1 MSIKLEKPRF
11 TKSKIAMALLLVATG
26 LPTVGA
32 AQDNVEVEEVVI
44 TGSNIRRRGDYE
56 NPNPVQTVGM
66 EEISNT
72 GAVRVQDIFKGITA
86 NSGSQTSNRQNALQ
100 GVSQFSLRGLGIGS
114 TLTLVN
120 GRRAGLSPVSD
131 SSGGF
136 FTDSNAFP
144 VNMIENV
151 EVLTDGAS
159 ATYGSEAVA
168 GVVNIITRKNFEGF
182 ELTAEARDSTHGSSQ
197 LGAAFGKAF
206 DNGHFSTFVNY
217 YTQDGNFRSEIDVIR
232 EADAANSDGIGAVYS
247 SSTASPD
254 IIRQAA
260 VANGVYSASGNTIN
274 DDCVDPSKGG
284 TDCRYPFIDQ
294 RRIIAEEDRF
304 QLFSQFDADLSDRLS
319 IDAEFSFS
327 RNEIRD
333 AIGGAVLSETT
344 TNPFPVEDEGL
355 IVAANNPYN
364 YIVADTSVTK
374 KIRQATSD
382 ERKAINA
389 GTLNAVPVIVNQR
402 PLGQSYDGANAEDI
416 TTVFGNTRF
425 SVGLDY
431 ELGDSWSLHSNYTWS
446 NNDYTRS
453 QPRDYSMNL
462 FQKAITDGK
471 WNPFSSALLDPTG
484 VGKDGSSNAN
494 TAADLA
500 LFALVSTDQGEIS
513 QQVFETIVS
522 GETGLELDGGA
533 VAVAVGAQYRE
544 IEFEFTPDAR
554 KQAGIDG
561 RGTVVNVIPAT
572 SQDVHA
578 LFVEADLPMSEVWN
592 VALAARYEDYG
603 GNIGSTF
610 DPKVSTKY
618 TINDRLALRAS
629 WGTSFQA
636 PTIQHQFGAVGNAG
650 ITDPGPRSGQFN
662 VDVKVSGSDN
672 LTPTEATNFNIGL
685 IWQTD
690 ELQLSVDYWD
700 YDYENLINI
709 VGGDPQAIV
718 HAIYAAG
725 GKSATQHAS
734 LPGLS
739 YKRKSSGQLASV
751 STEFTNLG
759 GVKAS
764 GFDIKGLYSV
774 DALTFDASATYITKY
789 ESDTFAGLDGKGDLK
804 GSRNFN
810 NGLGSTPDLK
820 VNVGATWSN
829 DDHLVNVSA
838 RYITD
843 YTDDQAMQ
851 TIDSQTTVDARY
863 SYTFSSA
870 GSREYTFTVGA
881 VNIFDQDPPTIE
893 DRPIF
898 DTEVHDPRGRQVYLS
913 GKMSF

>member
-144 VNMIENV
+144 VNMIENI

-206 DNGHFSTFVNY
+206 DNGHFSTFINY

-232 EADAANSDGIGAVYS
+232 EADADNTDGIGAVFS
-247 SSTASPD
+247 SGTGSPD
-254 IIRQAA
+254 RIDLAELGTDGLYNR
-260 VANGVYSASGNTIN
+260 VSGTTIN
-274 DDCVDPSKGG
+274 DTCVDPSRGSSN
-284 TDCRYPFIDQ
+284 CRYPFIDQ

-304 QLFSQFDADLSDRLS
+304 QIFSQFDMDLSDRLS
-319 IDAEFSFS
+319 IDAEMSFS

-333 AIGGAVLSETT
+333 GIGGAVLRGSV
-344 TNPFPVEDEGL
+344 NQPHHGGFFVSAD
-355 IVAANNPYN
+355 NPYN
-364 YIVADTSVTK
+364 YIVEDGAGGIS
-374 KIRQATSD
+374 QATD
-382 ERKAINA
+382 AQRDLIDA
-389 GTLNAVPVIVNQR
+389 GTLAAADVIVRQR
-402 PLGQSYDGANAEDI
+402 PLGRAYDGANADDI
-416 TTVFGNTRF
+416 TTIFDNMRV
-425 SVGLDY
+425 SAGLDY
-431 ELGDSWSLHSNYTWS
+431 ELGDSWVLHSNYTWS
-446 NNDYTRS
+446 NNSFSRQ
-453 QPRDYSMNL
+453 QPRDYSGPL

-484 VGKDGSSNAN
+484 VGKDGSSTNAN
-494 TAADLA
+494 TAEDLA
-500 LFALVSTDQGEIS
+500 LFALVSNDSGEIS
-513 QQVFETIVS
+513 QQVLETIVS
-522 GETGLELDGGA
+522 GETGWELDGGA

-544 IEFEFTPDAR
+544 IEFKFTPDGR
-554 KQAGIDG
+554 KQAGTDG
-561 RGTVVNVIPAT
+561 RATKVDAIPET
-572 SQDVHA
+572 TQDVYA
-578 LFVEADLPMSEVWN
+578 LFVESDLPISDAWN
-592 VALAARYEDYG
+592 VMLAARYEDYG

-610 DPKVSTKY
+610 DPKISTKY
-618 TINDRLALRAS
+618 NISDRLALRAS

-636 PTIQHQFGAVGNAG
+636 PTIQHQFGAVGSAG
-650 ITDPGPRSGQFN
+650 ISDPDDPTGGQFN
-662 VDVKVSGSDN
+662 VDILVSGADD

-690 ELQLSVDYWD
+690 DLQLSVDYWD
-700 YDYENLINI
+700 YDYENLITLA
-709 VGGDPQAIV
+709 GGDPQAIV
-718 HAIYAAG
+718 TAIYNAAG
-725 GKSATQHAS
+725 GNPDTQSVAS

-739 YKRKSSGQLASV
+739 YERDDGQPDSV
-751 STEFTNLG
+751 ESMFTNQG
-759 GVKAS
+759 SVMAS
-764 GFDIKGLYSV
+764 GFDIKGLYNV
-774 DALTFDASATYITKY
+774 DAFTFDASATYITNY
-789 ESDTFAGLDGKGDLK
+789 ESDTFAGLDGKGDLL

-810 NGLGSTPDLK
+810 NGLGSTPDVK
-820 VNVGATWSN
+820 VNGGVTWSN
-829 DDHLVNVSA
+829 DNHMVNVSV

-843 YTDDQAMQ
+843 YTDDQAML
-851 TIDSQTTVDARY
+851 TIDSQTTLDARY
-863 SYTFSSA
+863 SYMFSGA
-870 GSREYTFTVGA
+870 GSSEYTLTLGA
-881 VNIFDQDPPTIE
+881 VNIFNEDPPTID
-893 DRPIF
+893 DRPLF
-898 DTEVHDPRGRQVYLS
+898 DNEVHDPRGRQVYLS